1 MRKLDIL
8 TERFFKVASTP
19 IVKEAKGGVKTRQ
32 RLMKEV
38 QDAKDGHGKKSD
50 LLAKKQQEY
59 EQLGAEIGRLKKD
72 VSDART
78 NLKRNYDILHNM
90 DVSDCNAVKW
100 MADDDVAYI
109 KGGKLFRIE
118 ERDGEMH
125 LVPYK
130 KKYNKKE
137 KPQEE
142 TKADNAKPDDTA
154 DVDDNEDVDD
164 VNDIDDFIKSFM

>member
-38 QDAKDGHGKKSD
+38 QDAKDGHGRTARELEEKR
-50 LLAKKQQEY
+50 KQY
-59 EQLGAEIGRLKKD
+59 AVLGENIKRLEKD

-78 NLKRNYDILHNM
+78 HLKRNYDILHNM
-90 DVSDCNAVKW
+90 DISDCNAVKW
-100 MADDDVAYI
+100 MADDDVAYV

-118 ERDGEMH
+118 EKDGEMH

-142 TKADNAKPDDTA
+142 AKSDEAKSDDTA